1 MRSLR
6 LLPALGLPALLA
18 AQRPALPDADR
29 AHLAESFRI
38 AATVG
43 DSVWPG
49 WGTVPFEVL
58 LVTADHEFLV
68 RPARTPRDFEPL
80 GLDSL
85 LGGEVWVR
93 PRTFPPDL
101 LATFPA
107 FGLPPTVV
115 IGQPEATGKAPAE
128 WVMSVLHEHFH
139 QLQMG
144 DSDYVSAA
152 ARLDLAGGD
161 QSGMW
166 MLNWPFPY
174 DSAAVQLAYDTLSRE
189 LAGAVSAIGTEAFT
203 PRVAPVPLALAN
215 LIGTLSPAAQ
225 RYFWLQVWQ
234 EGVSR
239 YVELRVAEAA
249 GPDYAELARRLRVAI
264 VRELTQPD
272 LAGRRR
278 GSFYAL
284 GAGLALVLDVTDPGW
299 RARYRTKKFAPLF

>member
-1 MRSLR
+1 VIRAV
-6 LLPALGLPALLA
+6 LLALGLPALLA

-38 AATVG
+38 AAAVG

-49 WGTVPFEVL
+49 WGVVPFEVV

-80 GLDSL
+80 GFDSL
-85 LGGEVWVR
+85 LGGDVWMR
-93 PRTFPPDL
+93 ARTFAPDL

-107 FGLPPTVV
+107 FGMPPTVIV
-115 IGQPEATGKAPAE
+115 GQPEATGKSPAE
-128 WVMSVLHEHFH
+128 WVISVLHEHFH

-144 DSDYVSAA
+144 DSDYASAA
-152 ARLDLAGGD
+152 ARLDLAGDD

-174 DSAAVQLAYDTLSRE
+174 DSAAVRTAYDTLSLV
-189 LAGAVSAIGTEAFT
+189 LAGAVSAIGTEAFS

-249 GPDYAELARRLRVAI
+249 GAAYTDLAWRLRVAI

-284 GAGLALVLDVTDPGW
+284 GAGLALVLDVTDPEW
-299 RARYRTKKFAPLF
+299 RVRYRAKKFAPLF